1 MHTDHHLLWPDG
13 APHAAG
19 TNAADQPAL
28 TIHLPAR
35 GRANGAAIIVNPGG
49 GYRILASD
57 HEGLQVA
64 RWLNSIGVA
73 AFVLRYRLGTRYST
87 DVSLLDGQRAV
98 RYVRQKADA
107 FGLSPTRIG
116 MLGFSAGGHLTVA
129 VGTQFDSGNPN
140 AADPIERMSCRPD
153 FLVPIYAV
161 TNGVIRGRKA
171 DEYTATDTRVDA
183 STPPTFLVH
192 THEDSIV
199 SAEQSLLFYRACL
212 AAGVQ
217 AELHVFGYS
226 DHGVGLSIGDPD
238 TQHWTLL
245 LQRWLRRTG
254 MLTDKRR
261 VAVTG
266 RLRIDNETPGYAWI
280 TLTPDDDN
288 APSANVRVYAG
299 GDGSFAIDAAHGP
312 VTGPHRVQVHQ
323 LSTQIYDRDGGYSMN
338 DTRHFERRVDVKADA
353 VLELSVRS

>member
-1 MHTDHHLLWPDG
+1 MHIEQHLLWPDG
-13 APHAAG
+13 APHASG
-19 TNAADQPAL
+19 NAPADQPAL
-28 TIHLPAR
+28 TIHLPDR
-35 GRANGAAIIVNPGG
+35 QVANGAGVIVNPGG
-49 GYRILASD
+49 GYRTLASD

-64 RWLNSIGVA
+64 RWLNSIGIA

-98 RYVRQKADA
+98 RHVRHHASSC
-107 FGLSPTRIG
+107 GISPMRIG

-129 VGTQFDSGNPN
+129 VGTQFDSGNSN
-140 AADPIERMSCRPD
+140 AADAIERVSCRPD

-161 TNGVIRGRKA
+161 TNGAIRGRKA

-183 STPPTFLVH
+183 TTPPTFLVH
-192 THEDSIV
+192 THEDSVV

-226 DHGVGLSIGDPD
+226 DHGVGLAVGDPD
-238 TQHWTLL
+238 TQHWTHL

-261 VAVTG
+261 VAVAG
-266 RLRIDNETPGYAWI
+266 HLRIDEKPPGYAWI
-280 TLTPDDDN
+280 TFVPDDGN
-288 APSANVRVYAG
+288 APTANVRVHSG
-299 GDGSFAIDAAHGP
+299 SDGSFAIAADQGP
-312 VTGPHRVQVHQ
+312 VPGPHRIEVHQ
-323 LSTQIYDRDGGYSMN
+323 LSTQIYDRDGGYTLDN
-338 DTRHFERRVDVKADA
+338 ARRFELRADIQADA
-353 VLELSVRS
+353 TLELNLHS